1 MSAALCPVVS
11 VYFFHVTMVT
21 LTMCKQTKCII
32 SIINQQCFHVL
43 DAGVRRMGA
52 VQLCINDGLANVRGD
67 CQEFML
73 YDVNVLIF
81 FVISK
86 NLSVGFT
93 YSLSSYDV

>member
-1 MSAALCPVVS
+1 MHHQ
-11 VYFFHVTMVT
+11 Y
-21 LTMCKQTKCII
+21 
-32 SIINQQCFHVL
+32 INRQCFHVL

-81 FVISK
+81 VLARTFLLVSHTLFLATMCSCVIDT
-86 NLSVGFT
+86 NQ
-93 YSLSSYDV
+93 